1 MFAYIWISSINWLQM
16 KSQTI
21 VYLPC
26 MYVHT
31 LFYTS
36 ELYCEAIFI
45 NNWSATSP
53 GLNASLAFKILT
65 QMRKIILN
73 YSKMETI
80 CDTYIVYVIF
90 FYSQF
95 FFYLHTDDV
104 KILSSFFY
112 HQIFFSAFSLMK
124 SWLTR
129 MNSLQSF
136 LCIVTLQWNLYRKNW
151 NVSVVTWYILRT
163 INALMLLTDLTKMI
177 YDTLI
182 LLR

>member
-45 NNWSATSP
+45 NNWSATSS

-80 CDTYIVYVIF
+80 CDTYTVYV
-90 FYSQF
+90 
-95 FFYLHTDDV
+95 
-104 KILSSFFY
+104 
-112 HQIFFSAFSLMK
+112 FFSIPNF
-124 SWLTR
+124 
-129 MNSLQSF
+129 F
-136 LCIVTLQWNLYRKNW
+136 
-151 NVSVVTWYILRT
+151 
-163 INALMLLTDLTKMI
+163 LLTYWWCKNSF
-177 YDTLI
+177 I
-182 LLR
+182 LFFNINFFLVHFHWWNHDWHVWILYKAFCV

>member
-45 NNWSATSP
+45 NNWSATSS

-73 YSKMETI
+73 YSKIETI
-80 CDTYIVYVIF
+80 CDIHILCMSF
-90 FYSQF
+90 LLFQI

-104 KILSSFFY
+104 IILSSFFL
-112 HQIFFSAFSLMK
+112 SS
-124 SWLTR
+124 
-129 MNSLQSF
+129 NF
-136 LCIVTLQWNLYRKNW
+136 LVHFHWWNHDWHVWILYK
-151 NVSVVTWYILRT
+151 VFC
-163 INALMLLTDLTKMI
+163 M
-177 YDTLI
+177 
-182 LLR
+182 